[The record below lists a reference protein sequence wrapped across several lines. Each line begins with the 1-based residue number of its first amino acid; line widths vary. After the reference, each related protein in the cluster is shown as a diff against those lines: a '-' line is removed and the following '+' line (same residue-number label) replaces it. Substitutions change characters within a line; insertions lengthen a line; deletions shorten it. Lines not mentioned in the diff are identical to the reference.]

1 MGTCAPVRGRIH
13 AALACAGAV
22 VLALVT
28 PIGTDYVVDTQP
40 AIDALR
46 DGAFGAFFAEQ
57 PSMGPL
63 SLWLRW
69 PAALLA
75 DATGGGDLAIYR
87 LGALACLLVVAV
99 VVTGLARLLHRR
111 GTPGRTEILLL
122 VAVLSL
128 NPVTLRALELGH
140 PEEPL
145 GAALCLAAVLLA
157 ASDRVGAAGI
167 VLGLALATKQWA
179 LFAVLPTLLAGPA
192 TRAAAIRILLPAGG
206 VAVLAYLPMLVAD
219 PQAFAAAL
227 DRPVGG
233 LGEMRPANL
242 WHALATDG
250 HATAIGGGETVQIQL
265 VPSWLRAVAH
275 PGIALLALAVPTA
288 WWWRRRSRAT
298 AAQALGLLAL
308 VFLLRCWLD
317 PWNHEYYH
325 LPMLFALGAYET
337 LGRGRAPVIT
347 LVSTAVLW
355 VVFARLAAPGLGPAI
370 DMLYLAWALPLTAW
384 LVAGVGRA
392 PRAATMR
399 WWIRTPTQDPSPRA
413 SRIVA

>member
-1 MGTCAPVRGRIH
+1 MRTCGHIRDWIH

-22 VLALVT
+22 ALALVT
-28 PIGTDYVVDTQP
+28 PIGTDYVADAQP
-40 AIDALR
+40 AIIALR
-46 DGAFGAFFAEQ
+46 DGAFGAFFADQ

-75 DATGGGDLAIYR
+75 DASGGGELAVYR
-87 LGALACLLVVAV
+87 LGALSCLLVVAA
-99 VVTGLARLLHRR
+99 VVTGLARLLDRS
-111 GTPGRTEILLL
+111 GTLGRNETLLL

-140 PEEPL
+140 PEEAL

-179 LFAVLPTLLAGPA
+179 LFAVLPTLLAAPA
-192 TRAAAIRILLPAGG
+192 TRAAATRILIPAVG
-206 VAVLAYLPMLVAD
+206 VAALAYLPMLVAD

-233 LGEMRPANL
+233 LGEMRPANV
-242 WHALATDG
+242 WHALVVDG
-250 HATAIGGGETVQIQL
+250 RAMSIGGGETIQIQL
-265 VPSWLRAVAH
+265 VPSWLRTVAH
-275 PGIALLALAVPTA
+275 PGIALLALAVPA
-288 WWWRRRSRAT
+288 LWWWRRGVRAT

-325 LPMLFALGAYET
+325 LPMLLALGAHET
-337 LGRGRAPVIT
+337 LGRGRAPVLT
-347 LVSTAVLW
+347 LASTAVLW
-355 VVFARLAAPGLGPAI
+355 VVFARLAAPGLGPGI
-370 DMLYLAWALPLTAW
+370 DVLYLAWALPLTAW
-384 LVAGVGRA
+384 LAADVARA
-392 PRAATMR
+392 RRAATMQQ
-399 WWIRTPTQDPSPRA
+399 WIRTPTQDPSPRA

>member
-1 MGTCAPVRGRIH
+1 M
-13 AALACAGAV
+13 LACVGAV
-22 VLALVT
+22 LLALVT

-46 DGAFGAFFAEQ
+46 DGAFGAFFADQ

-75 DATGGGDLAIYR
+75 GASGGGDLAIYR
-87 LGALACLLVVAV
+87 LGALACLLVVAI
-99 VVTGLARLLHRR
+99 VVTGLARLLDRR
-111 GTPGRTEILLL
+111 TTLGRNEILLL

-145 GAALCLAAVLLA
+145 GAALSLAAVLLA
-157 ASDRVGAAGI
+157 AGGRVAAAGI

-179 LFAVLPTLLAGPA
+179 LFAVLPTLLAAPA
-192 TRAAAIRILLPAGG
+192 SRAAATRILVPAAG
-206 VAVLAYLPMLVAD
+206 VAALAYLPMLLAD

-233 LGEMRPANL
+233 LGEMRPANM
-242 WHALATDG
+242 WHALVTDG
-250 HATAIGGGETVQIQL
+250 YATSIGGGESVQVQL
-265 VPSWLRAVAH
+265 VPAWLRTVAH
-275 PGIALLALAVPTA
+275 PGVALFALAVPAA
-288 WWWRRRSRAT
+288 WWWRRRDRAT

-325 LPMLFALGAYET
+325 LPMLLALGAYET
-337 LGRGRAPVIT
+337 LARGRAPFVT
-347 LVSTAVLW
+347 LASSALLW

-370 DMLYLAWALPLTAW
+370 DVLYLAWALPLTAW
-384 LVAGVGRA
+384 LAAGLGRA
-392 PRAATMR
+392 PRAATMQG
-399 WWIRTPTQDPSPRA
+399 WIRTPTQDPSPRA